1 MVAAVFS
8 SWSMRSRELPE
19 MPPGPSQ
26 DFFCSAALQLLLQQ
40 CEQVPSS
47 HRGEKWLG
55 RGHQVGMTRLRQLT
69 CTSLNSIRY
78 LQALILLGKAN
89 KALPWGQRGPGAGGS
104 WWCLIYCGGD
114 RQPGEGDRAVSWSAG
129 HYSPIFLTIPD
140 KGLHCK
146 IWYRHKNHT
155 EPHTWL
161 IACISPRG
169 CTPPRGGTHQ
179 GSSPSPRPRAAA

>member
-78 LQALILLGKAN
+78 LQALILLGKA
-89 KALPWGQRGPGAGGS
+89 KKGFTLRPKRAWSRWELVVPYLLWRGQTAWGR
-104 WWCLIYCGGD
+104 
-114 RQPGEGDRAVSWSAG
+114 RQGCILECRTL
-129 HYSPIFLTIPD
+129 LT
-140 KGLHCK
+140 HFS
-146 IWYRHKNHT
+146 HHT
-155 EPHTWL
+155 
-161 IACISPRG
+161 
-169 CTPPRGGTHQ
+169 
-179 GSSPSPRPRAAA
+179 